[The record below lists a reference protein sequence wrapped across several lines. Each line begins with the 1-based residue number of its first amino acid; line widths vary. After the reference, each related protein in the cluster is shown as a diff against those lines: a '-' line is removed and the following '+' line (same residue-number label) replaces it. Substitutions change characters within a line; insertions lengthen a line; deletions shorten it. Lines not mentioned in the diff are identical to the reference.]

1 MELPEPIYLQS
12 CDECGMPALTYDD
25 QGNARCVK
33 HATVFIPAA
42 DATSDD
48 EDDHDETYHPATH
61 FRSCVDSGIS
71 LP

>member
-1 MELPEPIYLQS
+1 
-12 CDECGMPALTYDD
+12 MPALTYDD